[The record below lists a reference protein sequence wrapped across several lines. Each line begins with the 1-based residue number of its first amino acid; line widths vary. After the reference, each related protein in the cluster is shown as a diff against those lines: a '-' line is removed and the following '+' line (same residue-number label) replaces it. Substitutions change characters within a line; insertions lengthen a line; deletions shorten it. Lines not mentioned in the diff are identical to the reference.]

1 MRTKTER
8 AHDEI
13 AHLREV
19 LRYHDERYYVHSDP
33 DISDYEYDQLMIRL
47 RELEEANPELITSD
61 SPTQRVA
68 GRPAEGFER
77 YVHRRP
83 MLSLDNTYSYD
94 DLREWDRRARRGVGR
109 DQIEYVAELKIDGLS
124 ISAIYEGELLVRG
137 VTRGDGIFGE
147 DVTQNVRAIRSL
159 PLRVRPEAFRP
170 AEPEKQAKPR
180 KQKGAARVKN
190 SSQVPLFSAAE
201 PGANFSGAIAA
212 PQEIEVRGE
221 VYLPNE
227 EFRRIN
233 AERAEA
239 GLPLFAN
246 PRNAASGTMKSLDA
260 RVAAERKLGVFCYD
274 LLFDG
279 RKPFASHWQALEW
292 LLRAGFKVN
301 TLRCLCSSIE
311 EVIVSCER
319 WRALR
324 DELGYEID
332 GVVVKVN
339 STALQE
345 ELGSTSKAPRWAV
358 AYKYPARQ
366 ATTRLYDITVQVG
379 RVGTL
384 TPVAELEPVLL
395 AGTTVSRASLH
406 NEDQIKRL
414 GVMIGDYVLIEKS
427 GEIIPQVVKVIE
439 SRREGREAEMREFV
453 MPHNCPA
460 CGEEVVRTPGEVAW
474 RCVNSAC
481 PAKIKAGLKQFA
493 SRRAM
498 RIEGLG
504 EALIDQLISA
514 RVQKDKDNEPLLD
527 ASGAQVTLPPL
538 VGDFADLYHL
548 ESRRDELIALERM
561 GEKSA
566 DNLLRQIDES
576 RANDLSRLIY
586 ALGIRH
592 VGERT
597 AHILADQFD
606 SIDELMSAGEDR
618 LAEIFEIG
626 PVLAASVAEWFREP
640 RNIELIE
647 RLKKAGVNTIR
658 KQQRA
663 AESRDLEGKQFVLT
677 GRLTQF
683 TRDEARQMIERR
695 GGRVTSS
702 VTKKTDFLVAGEDPG
717 SKLAR
722 ATELGV
728 KVLDEK
734 GLLDLLA

>member
-1 MRTKTER
+1 MRTKKER

-33 DISDYEYDQLMIRL
+33 EISDYEYDQLMIRL
-47 RELEEANPELITSD
+47 RELEEANPDLITPD

-68 GRPAEGFER
+68 GRPSEGFER

-83 MLSLDNTYSYD
+83 MLSLDNSYSYD
-94 DLREWDRRARRGVGR
+94 DLREWDRRVRKGAGR
-109 DQIEYVAELKIDGLS
+109 DQVEYVAELKIDGLS
-124 ISAIYEGELLVRG
+124 ISAIYEGDVLARG
-137 VTRGDGIFGE
+137 ITRGDGVIGE

-170 AEPEKQAKPR
+170 AEPEKPIKSGKR
-180 KQKGAARVKN
+180 KSADRKKN
-190 SSQVPLFSAAE
+190 SSQAPLFSVAE
-201 PGANFSGAIAA
+201 SGANSSAINPV

-233 AERAEA
+233 SERAEA

-292 LLRAGFKVN
+292 LLGAGFKVN

-319 WRALR
+319 WGALR

-345 ELGSTSKAPRWAV
+345 ELGSTSKAPRWAI

-366 ATTRLYDITVQVG
+366 ATTILYDITVQVG

-414 GVMIGDYVLIEKS
+414 GVKIGDYVLIEKS
-427 GEIIPQVVKVIE
+427 GEIIPQVIKVIE
-439 SRREGREAEMREFV
+439 SRREGRESELREFV
-453 MPHNCPA
+453 MPRNCPA

-504 EALIDQLISA
+504 EALIDQLICA
-514 RVQKDKDNEPLLD
+514 RAQRDKNDEPLLD
-527 ASGAQVTLPPL
+527 SSGAQVTLPPL
-538 VGDFADLYHL
+538 VRDFADLYHL
-548 ESRRDELIALERM
+548 ESRRDDLIALERM

-566 DNLLRQIDES
+566 DNLLRQINES

-597 AHILADQFD
+597 AQILAGQFD
-606 SIDELMSAGEDR
+606 SIDDLMKASEER
-618 LAEIFEIG
+618 LAEVFEIG
-626 PVLAASVAEWFREP
+626 PVLAASIAEWFREP
-640 RNIELIE
+640 KNIELIE
-647 RLKKAGVNTIR
+647 RLKSAGVNTIR
-658 KQQRA
+658 KQQRK

-677 GRLTQF
+677 GKLSRF
-683 TRDEARQMIERR
+683 TRDEAKQMIEQR
-695 GGRVTSS
+695 GGRVTAS
-702 VTKKTDFLVAGEDPG
+702 VTKKTGFLVAGEDPG

-728 KVLDEK
+728 KVIDEQ
-734 GLLDLLA
+734 GLLELLG